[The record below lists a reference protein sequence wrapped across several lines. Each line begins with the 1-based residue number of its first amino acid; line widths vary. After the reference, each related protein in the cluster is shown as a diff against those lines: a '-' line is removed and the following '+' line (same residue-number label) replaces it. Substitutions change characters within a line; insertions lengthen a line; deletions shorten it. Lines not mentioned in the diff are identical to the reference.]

1 MPQQRTQDEAFRVLR
16 SNLMVA
22 ITELENPTVIVTSAH
37 AGEGK
42 TATCARLA
50 QSLARSGQR
59 VVLVDLDLRHPD
71 VHRWIGAVNEG
82 GVSDVLLN
90 ERTLESCL
98 QFIEAPGWGAKR
110 GIYFLSAGK
119 LVNEPTELLG
129 TARLKKLLEGL
140 GEQADVV
147 LLDTPPV
154 LPVADTLVIGR
165 MAAGALIVAESRRT
179 AAGAVLKVKDA
190 LVANQTRPL
199 GVVLN
204 KLQSRDVAYGYGY
217 GYGYGISQAEAGA
230 DEPPAVNGNGRHR

>member
-1 MPQQRTQDEAFRVLR
+1 
-16 SNLMVA
+16 MVSLA
-22 ITELENPTVIVTSAH
+22 ELENPAVVVTSAH

-50 QSLARSGQR
+50 QALARSGQR

-71 VHRWIGAVNEG
+71 VHRWIGAANDF

-90 ERTLESCL
+90 ERTLDSCL
-98 QFIEAPGWGAKR
+98 QFVEAPGRGAKR

-119 LVNEPTELLG
+119 PVHEPTELLG

-165 MAAGALIVAESRRT
+165 MAGGVIIVAESRRT
-179 AAGAVLKVKDA
+179 PAGAVLKVKDA
-190 LVANQTRPL
+190 LVANRARPL

-204 KLQSRDVAYGYGY
+204 KLQARDVLYGYGY
-217 GYGYGISQAEAGA
+217 GYGMTQTEADGGEKPRA
-230 DEPPAVNGNGRHR
+230 DSNGHRGKGSSDA